1 MILGRD
7 CCIFAHRT
15 DSSLD
20 HETPP
25 VSVEPLIF
33 FLLAAFAVASAVL
46 MVVQRNPVMSAIY
59 LIGNFFALAA
69 LYLLLRAQL
78 LAVLQVLVYAGAIM
92 VLVVFVIMLLNL
104 GEEKSLLHQLNIRML
119 LGITLAGAFLL
130 EMLYIF
136 TGLGI
141 DTDTPALS
149 ASAES
154 IGTVGAM
161 GNALF
166 TTFVY
171 PFEVT
176 SLLLL
181 AAIVGAVVL
190 GRRRTA
196 QE

>member
-1 MILGRD
+1 MILASD
-7 CCIFAHRT
+7 CCIFFNQT

-33 FLLAAFAVASAVL
+33 FFLAAFAVASAIL

-69 LYLLLRAQL
+69 LYLLLQAQL

-104 GEEKSLLHQLNIRML
+104 GDDRSLVDQIKLRML
-119 LGITLAGAFLL
+119 AGITLAGAFLL
-130 EMLYIF
+130 EMLYIL

-141 DTDTPALS
+141 DGETPALS
-149 ASAES
+149 AAAAS
-154 IGTVGAM
+154 IGTVEAM
-161 GNALF
+161 GTALF
-166 TTFVY
+166 TTLVY

>member
-1 MILGRD
+1 
-7 CCIFAHRT
+7 
-15 DSSLD
+15 
-20 HETPP
+20 
-25 VSVEPLIF
+25 VSAEPLIF
-33 FLLAAFAVASAVL
+33 FLLAAFAVACAVL

-104 GEEKSLLHQLNIRML
+104 GDERSLIQQLNFRML
-119 LGITLAGAFLL
+119 LGITLAGGFLL
-130 EMLYIF
+130 EILYLV

-141 DTDTPALS
+141 DPNTPALS
-149 ASAES
+149 EAASS
-154 IGTVGAM
+154 IGTVEAM
-161 GNALF
+161 GTALF

-190 GRRRTA
+190 GRRQTA